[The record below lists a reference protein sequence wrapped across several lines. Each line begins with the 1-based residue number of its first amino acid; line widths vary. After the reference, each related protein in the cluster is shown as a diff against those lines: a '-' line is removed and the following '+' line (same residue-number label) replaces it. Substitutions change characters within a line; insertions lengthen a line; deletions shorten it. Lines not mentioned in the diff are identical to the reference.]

1 MGNYEKVFF
10 QALQKQFNSWFE
22 NLYLSI
28 FQPTQMI
35 MPQMIMLTQTKM
47 VKLLTDNEVNLGNG
61 GSLVLAL
68 FRNILQKMKFVYK
81 FDMT

>member
-1 MGNYEKVFF
+1 M
-10 QALQKQFNSWFE
+10 QTIMLQ
-22 NLYLSI
+22 
-28 FQPTQMI
+28 TI
-35 MPQMIMLTQTKM
+35 MPTQTKM